1 MDAYNQI
8 YPQLPNDNEPTPQ
21 TGENFRLKQCSEW
34 PAYLERELDARKNIY
49 KKYNRA
55 RGLFLNVAAASG
67 TMSVALSAG
76 LGTAMTGVA
85 IPVAVSLGGLS
96 GFDAVASVISRG

>member
-1 MDAYNQI
+1 MADYNEI
-8 YPQLPNDNEPTPQ
+8 YPQLPQNTEL
-21 TGENFRLKQCSEW
+21 TGVNSWLKKCSEW
-34 PAYLERELDARKNIY
+34 MAYLERELDASKIIY
-49 KKYNRA
+49 KKSNRA

>member
-1 MDAYNQI
+1 MLIVRYI
-8 YPQLPNDNEPTPQ
+8 LSLPNDNQAAPQ

-34 PAYLERELDARKNIY
+34 LAYLRKELDARKNIY

-76 LGTAMTGVA
+76 GLRTAMTGVGL
-85 IPVAVSLGGLS
+85 PVAVSLEALGGLLCS
-96 GFDAVASVISRG
+96 G